1 MLLTLLSHD
10 EAIKKLAFGLN
21 FKQLIV
27 SDGGCCTSISLFGLA
42 PGLFELKLKALLE
55 PNIDI
60 FQYQK
65 SLNLFPLI
73 LNQKQL
79 IIKVIMM

>member
-42 PGLFELKLKALLE
+42 PDLFELKLKALLE